1 MILHSRVV
9 QQNRACVSDIKRN
22 QCPTPDQKRK
32 KQLIQHHLILLE
44 ELARGQK
51 QEYHIRI
58 LARGKS
64 A

>member
-1 MILHSRVV
+1 MFRRQISEEITSTIST
-9 QQNRACVSDIKRN
+9 AWYFTTKSGGIW
-22 QCPTPDQKRK
+22 K
-32 KQLIQHHLILLE
+32 KQLIQHHLVLLE